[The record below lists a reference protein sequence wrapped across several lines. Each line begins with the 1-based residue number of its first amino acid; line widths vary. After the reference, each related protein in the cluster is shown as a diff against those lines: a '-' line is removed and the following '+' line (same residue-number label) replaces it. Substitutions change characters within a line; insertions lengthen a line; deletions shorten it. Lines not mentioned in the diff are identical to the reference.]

1 MRVRVASAGTGKTT
15 SLVLRYLELIDSG
28 VPLGRIAGVTFT
40 RAAAGELRQRVAAGI
55 DEVLGEGAY
64 LGGLFAPTADAAAFE
79 RARAELGGAV
89 VSTIHGFMIE
99 ALRLNAPSLGLD
111 PGFGLLGEWEAAAV
125 FEEECSAVLMLAQDG
140 AHPLNAAAAALGA
153 EAMELLVLLFGKR
166 SLAPELTFGATPREA
181 ALARLYRA
189 ALAAYDA
196 RLGATSLAPGE
207 VERRAITLLERE
219 PARRRLVER
228 FPRVLVDEYQDVN
241 PLQGEFFER
250 LAAAGAMLE
259 LVGDPKQSIYGFR
272 NADVAVFRRALG
284 AAEAHGD
291 VQPPL
296 RESRRHARAPVAF
309 LNRLTSAL
317 GRGGQGF
324 TEREAPVVAAAGDQA
339 RVLGSVELIVV
350 EGDAPLDR
358 LRDREAELLAERL
371 LRHHTAGIAFEEMA
385 VIARGHAALA
395 RVAVAL
401 AAKGVPG
408 VILQGRGYY
417 ERSEIRDVYHAL
429 SVGIDPE
436 GAGLL
441 PFLRGPFAGLE
452 LGELAEVAR
461 SEPPARL
468 PLIRER
474 WPAVARRIERMTELA
489 RATPLAAVTGLLRE
503 PILDG
508 RRFQEYLPR
517 RGRENVDA
525 LLFEVA
531 GQAPRDVALFLDRL
545 DLLARLGDAGDVPQ
559 SGSGVRLLTIHASK
573 GLEFR
578 LAAVF
583 DTGAWRGDR
592 GEPLLV
598 EPGTGA
604 VRLAGEPG
612 FDEAQA
618 AAALRGEQ
626 EGYRLLYVAASRSR
640 DVLVLTGSLARRP
653 GPWLAALLGL
663 GLEDGGAV
671 EGIRV
676 ERHPYTPSAP
686 GPGALDEVAASAAA
700 PTVAPAAAR
709 TTTGAATAVVGAA
722 APAPWLAERY
732 PRPELPP
739 VMSPSALARLR
750 DGRGWASVGSGPG
763 RALDDEA
770 DALAGEEPLS
780 ASERAAPYAEP
791 DLSFAERAA
800 VAGEVEAGRVGWGR
814 ALGTLVHY
822 AIGQDWR
829 PGEAST
835 RRTLMAQEVL
845 FAFSDEQRARLVTEV
860 SELLGGYWRL
870 VGEALPALDARQVDR
885 AELPLAVR
893 YDEIVW
899 EGVIDRLYLVA
910 GEWYLDDY
918 KTDRRVAPER
928 YHLQLAHY
936 ARAAERALGVR
947 PRPRLVYLRSGLVI
961 EPTPDVLD
969 EAFAAASL
977 GALR

>member
-15 SLVLRYLELIDSG
+15 SLVLRYLELVDAA
-28 VPLGRIAGVTFT
+28 VPLNRIAGVTFT
-40 RAAAGELRQRVAAGI
+40 RAAAGELRQRVAAGLA
-55 DEVLGEGAY
+55 EVLDEGAY
-64 LGGLFAPTADAAAFE
+64 LGGLFTPTAGAAVFE

-111 PGFGLLGEWEAAAV
+111 PGFGLLGEWEAAAI
-125 FEEECSAVLMLAQDG
+125 FEEECAGILMLAQDE
-140 AHPLNAAAAALGA
+140 AHPLHAAAAALGA
-153 EAMELLVLLFGKR
+153 AAMELLTRLFGKR
-166 SLAPELTFGATPREA
+166 SLAPELTFGATEREA

-189 ALAAYDA
+189 ALVAYDA

-219 PARRRLVER
+219 PARLRLVER

-250 LAAAGAMLE
+250 LAAAGAKLE

-272 NADVAVFRRALG
+272 NADVAVFRRALA
-284 AAEAHGD
+284 AAEAHGE
-291 VQPPL
+291 VQQPL
-296 RESRRHARAPVAF
+296 RESRRHAQAPVAF
-309 LNRLTSAL
+309 LNRLTTAL
-317 GRGGQGF
+317 ARREQGF
-324 TEREAPVVAAAGDQA
+324 TEREAPAVAAAGGQA

-350 EGDAPLDR
+350 EGEAPLDR

-371 LRHHTAGIAFEEMA
+371 LRHHAAGIAFEEMA
-385 VIARGHAALA
+385 VIARGHTALA

-401 AAKGVPG
+401 RAKGVPG

-436 GAGLL
+436 GSGLL

-452 LGELAEVAR
+452 LHELADVAR
-461 SEPPARL
+461 SEPRERL
-468 PLIRER
+468 PRIGER

-489 RATPLAAVTGLLRE
+489 RATPLVAVTGLLRE

-559 SGSGVRLLTIHASK
+559 SGGGVRLLTIHASK

-598 EPGTGA
+598 EPGAGA

-612 FDEAQA
+612 FEEAQA
-618 AAALRGEQ
+618 AAARRAEQ

-640 DVLVLTGSLARRP
+640 DVLVLTGSQARRP
-653 GPWLAALLGL
+653 GPWLAALLDL
-663 GLEDGGAV
+663 GLEAAGAV
-671 EGIRV
+671 EGVRV
-676 ERHPYTPSAP
+676 ERHPYSP
-686 GPGALDEVAASAAA
+686 GPEAGGEIAVS
-700 PTVAPAAAR
+700 TVADAVEGAAEPAA
-709 TTTGAATAVVGAA
+709 
-722 APAPWLAERY
+722 WLSERY
-732 PRPELPP
+732 PRPWLPP
-739 VMSPSALARLR
+739 VMSPTALARLR
-750 DGRGWASVGSGPG
+750 GGPDQAGVGAAGRVPGDESDG
-763 RALDDEA
+763 
-770 DALAGEEPLS
+770 LAMEEPLS
-780 ASERAAPYAEP
+780 ANEMALAFAER
-791 DLSFAERAA
+791 DLSFTGSDLPLVGSGLSFPERAA
-800 VAGEVEAGRVGWGR
+800 VAGELEAGRVGWGR

-829 PGEAST
+829 PDDADTE
-835 RRTLMAQEVL
+835 RTLLAQEVL
-845 FAFSDEQRARLVTEV
+845 FPFTDEQRARLVGEV
-860 SELLGGYWRL
+860 IELLGAYWRL
-870 VGEALPALDARQVDR
+870 VGEALPALGARGVDR

-893 YDEIVW
+893 YDETVW
-899 EGVIDRLYLVA
+899 EGVLDRLYRV
-910 GEWYLDDY
+910 GDEWYLDDY
-918 KTDRRVAPER
+918 KTDRQVVPER
-928 YHLQLAHY
+928 YYLQLAHY

-947 PRPRLVYLRSGLVI
+947 PRPRLVYLRSGRVVA
-961 EPTPDVLD
+961 PTPDVLE
-969 EAFAAASL
+969 EAFAAAPL
-977 GALR
+977 GGGLTGP